1 MTCLR
6 VFPSLGTDCQSTRML
21 SSACSSALVT
31 LLCSMHGCMGNV
43 YWRSLLWP
51 LCCRYSGVWW
61 KGVNKRFTTPAERRQ
76 HLADFHRFPW
86 GLYYDSIH
94 LGPKSN
100 AGHPSRPQH
109 APESGAENTSAL
121 EARGRE
127 GERGA
132 ADDGKAAS
140 ACAEVDSLIGGMS
153 KLSSCDSE
161 VPRVATFGRRNRHRA
176 FS

>member
-1 MTCLR
+1 MAALLQ
-6 VFPSLGTDCQSTRML
+6 VFRC
-21 SSACSSALVT
+21 VVE
-31 LLCSMHGCMGNV
+31 GC
-43 YWRSLLWP
+43 
-51 LCCRYSGVWW
+51 
-61 KGVNKRFTTPAERRQ
+61 NKRFTTPAERRQ

-109 APESGAENTSAL
+109 APESGAENTSAS

-140 ACAEVDSLIGGMS
+140 ACAEVDSLIGGLS

>member
-61 KGVNKRFTTPAERRQ
+61 KGVTSASPHRRSAGSTWQ
-76 HLADFHRFPW
+76 TSTGFRGACTMTASTW
-86 GLYYDSIH
+86 
-94 LGPKSN
+94 GPKSN